1 MDSEL
6 LKAKNTLREVVRTHM
21 KASAPHAL
29 LSASQ
34 RLCDQLR
41 QQLIWTEAQSV
52 LFFAPLASEPNLWPL
67 LIEALAEDKTVC
79 LPRYIS
85 AGDEYV
91 ACQVCDIH
99 RDLVCGKF
107 RIREPAPDCPVVPL
121 NRLDLALV
129 PGIAF
134 DARGGRLGRGKGF
147 YDRLLVN
154 VRGLKCGVAFE
165 EQMVDTVPTGPLD
178 IRLNCIL
185 TPTRWIET

>member
-21 KASAPHAL
+21 KASAQHAL

-34 RLCDQLR
+34 RLCDLLR

-85 AGDEYV
+85 AGEGYA